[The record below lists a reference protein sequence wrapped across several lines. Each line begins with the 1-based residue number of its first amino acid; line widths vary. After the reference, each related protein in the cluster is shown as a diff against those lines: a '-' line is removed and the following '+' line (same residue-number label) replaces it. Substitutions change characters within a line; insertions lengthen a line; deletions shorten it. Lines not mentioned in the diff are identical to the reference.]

1 MYKNAHAC
9 NRKLLLVCY
18 NKNSV
23 VTSCTLNYAYFGVVT
38 ETGGLVRERRQR
50 KVRRRECMCKR
61 SKDRFKEKTGLVPW
75 CRIREDD
82 ACVCMVYLHLLLFS
96 MLSYRRVARYFYYP
110 DSWIELQKIMWHQF
124 LLSPHLLPVRP
135 LVWVHGTIVGLGG
148 PSTVPQMVRGTN
160 CSCHKWS
167 GGPVVA
173 WQSTG
178 TTGSTV
184 SQRGGQVFLTFWKGS

>member
-1 MYKNAHAC
+1 MYKSAHAC

-38 ETGGLVRERRQR
+38 EIGGLSGRED
-50 KVRRRECMCKR
+50 REKSEEDDTKRVCKR

-110 DSWIELQKIMWHQF
+110 E
-124 LLSPHLLPVRP
+124 
-135 LVWVHGTIVGLGG
+135 
-148 PSTVPQMVRGTN
+148 
-160 CSCHKWS
+160 
-167 GGPVVA
+167 
-173 WQSTG
+173 
-178 TTGSTV
+178 
-184 SQRGGQVFLTFWKGS
+184 